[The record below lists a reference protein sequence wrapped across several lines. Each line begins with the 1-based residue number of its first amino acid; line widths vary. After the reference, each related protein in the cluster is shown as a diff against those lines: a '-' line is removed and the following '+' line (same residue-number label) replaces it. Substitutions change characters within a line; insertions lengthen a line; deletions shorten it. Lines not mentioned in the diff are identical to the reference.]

1 VSDVDELIAF
11 VRRCLDEDER
21 VVRAASVGPWR
32 ASPSIRSVY
41 GPGSAVVNM
50 PGPLPDWATYVVPPD
65 SEGSEGIEP
74 ANAEHI
80 ARWDPARVLA
90 EVDAKRRILDR
101 YEDALARQQDPEHS
115 QIAAH
120 IQAEE
125 YEDWIILALAQP
137 YAGQDGWREEWQL
150 SAPA

>member
-1 VSDVDELIAF
+1 VSGVDEMVAF

-21 VVRAASVGPWR
+21 VAQAASVGPWR

-80 ARWDPARVLA
+80 AHWDPDRVLA
-90 EVDAKRRILDR
+90 EVKAKRRILDIHHR
-101 YEDALARQQDPEHS
+101 VDCKHERRFGPEGDC
-115 QIAAH
+115 
-120 IQAEE
+120 AECGNE
-125 YEDWIILALAQP
+125 YPCITVTELAQP
-137 YAGQDGWREEWQL
+137 YAGQDGWREEWAL
-150 SAPA
+150 

>member
-1 VSDVDELIAF
+1 VSGVDELVAF

-21 VVRAASVGPWR
+21 MARAASVGPWR

-80 ARWDPARVLA
+80 AHWDPNRVLA
-90 EVDAKRRILDR
+90 EVDAKRHLLRELQACEQNGRMSSWDVR
-101 YEDALARQQDPEHS
+101 PM
-115 QIAAH
+115 IAM
-120 IQAEE
+120 
-125 YEDWIILALAQP
+125 LAQP
-137 YAGQDGWREEWQL
+137 YVGQDGWREEWQL

>member
-21 VVRAASVGPWR
+21 VARAASVGPWR

-90 EVDAKRRILDR
+90 EVEAKRRVLDR
-101 YEDALARQQDPEHS
+101 YADMHWHAPAIPGATSSILQVEDTGACRTCVTV
-115 QIAAH
+115 QI
-120 IQAEE
+120 
-125 YEDWIILALAQP
+125 LAQP
-137 YAGQDGWREEWQL
+137 YAGQDGWREEW
-150 SAPA
+150 AM